1 MVGAQMIIKNQTFKW
16 NGVGNK
22 LKLSKKSHEIE
33 KIIKETSTAPTL
45 VSFVGFRVSKPN
57 RFLQNPR
64 ISCVVMSTAVQMK
77 HESWRKSQSLA

>member
-33 KIIKETSTAPTL
+33 KIIKETSKATTL
-45 VSFVGFRVSKPN
+45 VSFRVSKPS

-77 HESWRKSQSLA
+77 HES